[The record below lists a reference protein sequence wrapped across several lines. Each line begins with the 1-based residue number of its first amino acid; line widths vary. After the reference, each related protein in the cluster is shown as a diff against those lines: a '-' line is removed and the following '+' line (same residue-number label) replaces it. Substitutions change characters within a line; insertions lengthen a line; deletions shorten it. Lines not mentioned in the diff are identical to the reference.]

1 MGNRGSPQA
10 CFFGSVTHRCSN
22 KDRQANV
29 TATRADFP
37 LPAQAGEAGSG
48 EHVHRAAH
56 QAIHSCIPSSHP
68 RLHNARDTLP
78 IKNTM
83 TDPTTTPTRPLLII
97 DDDATFVRV
106 LTRALGSRGFIVFSA
121 SGSDE
126 ARGLARRHRP
136 GYCVLDLKLGE
147 DSGLRLLPELKQLVP
162 DMRVL
167 LLTGYASI
175 ATAVEAIKRGAHDYL
190 AKPVDADAVVRALLD
205 GDAGHDDIDDDGTLD
220 TPDAPLALRRLE
232 WEHIQ
237 RVLTECDG
245 NISETARRLGMHR
258 RTLQRKLSKHPVRE
272 RPEVDQ

>member
-1 MGNRGSPQA
+1 MTEIPQ
-10 CFFGSVTHRCSN
+10 
-22 KDRQANV
+22 
-29 TATRADFP
+29 
-37 LPAQAGEAGSG
+37 PAIS
-48 EHVHRAAH
+48 
-56 QAIHSCIPSSHP
+56 
-68 RLHNARDTLP
+68 
-78 IKNTM
+78 
-83 TDPTTTPTRPLLII
+83 RPLLLV

-106 LTRALGSRGFIVFSA
+106 LARALGSRGFDVITATNF
-121 SGSDE
+121 DE
-126 ARGLARRHRP
+126 ARGLARKYRP

-147 DSGLRLLPELKQLVP
+147 ENGLRLIPELHATVP
-162 DMRVL
+162 DTRVL

-205 GDAGHDDIDDDGTLD
+205 GDNAETEDNDL
-220 TPDAPLALRRLE
+220 PDAPEAPLALRRLE

-272 RPEVDQ
+272 RPERED